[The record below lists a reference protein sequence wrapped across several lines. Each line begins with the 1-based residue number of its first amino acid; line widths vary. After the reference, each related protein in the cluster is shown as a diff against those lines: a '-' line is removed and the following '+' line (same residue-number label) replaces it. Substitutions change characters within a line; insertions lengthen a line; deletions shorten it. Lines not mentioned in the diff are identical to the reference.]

1 MAWDEYLFWQKND
14 KQKINKINE
23 LLKDISGSPYE
34 GIGKPEALK
43 FNYAGYWSR
52 RIDEEHRLIYKVEQ
66 DEIQILKCRFHYDHV

>member
-1 MAWDEYLFWQKND
+1 MNIFFGK
-14 KQKINKINE
+14 KMINRKLIKINE
-23 LLKDISGSPYE
+23 LLKDISRSPYE

-66 DEIQILKCRFHYDHV
+66 DEIKILKCRFHYDHV